1 MGRGVADV
9 AMEMLVIWDAA
20 TRYEQ
25 DCLDRSIGA
34 SSADRL
40 AISPDG
46 QFCRQKDSMDR
57 SQPSSRS
64 CCRGPDAD
72 AAIPVHND

>member
-20 TRYEQ
+20 SGYEQ
-25 DCLDRSIGA
+25 DSLDRSIGA

-40 AISPDG
+40 AISSDD
-46 QFCRQKDSMDR
+46 QE
-57 SQPSSRS
+57 
-64 CCRGPDAD
+64 
-72 AAIPVHND
+72 